1 MTGGSHAEAR
11 VSTPPRLGGLGLAGI
26 QSGCGAPA
34 WAKARLRSAPATRAV
49 APRPVHPARVR
60 NVRRLSRLSGP
71 RRSKGIAALLLTAA
85 VKERT
90 PSELEPM
97 RHYTGWECRDYAA
110 PRAPKSS
117 YATAHGLR
125 TVLPHAARRAV
136 ERAGGLR
143 LGPRADAG
151 RRAARLF
158 LGLDRRAPLQRLRPL
173 PGPAGARRV
182 PGRPHARA
190 AARHGREPA
199 AAPPSGGPGRAAR
212 GAGRGERRPARRG
225 HRPRRHAAGLPDLP
239 VRPRRQPRPRRGR
252 HRADPE
258 VVERGAVRLRGA
270 LPLGRAPARAP
281 APGAAAAPAALH
293 RGQQRGQRAL
303 GGAPGPAHPV
313 LVLRADRGAAAPAP
327 ALSRALPRGR
337 AVGRRGGGAREPGVG
352 HAGGARRARSRGGA
366 ARHRGPLHGLPAQD
380 VGPALRGHRRHRAG
394 LVRPL
399 AAPAP
404 LVPGL
409 SRRRLGADRHAGRGP
424 GRPADVSRRHRLP
437 ARAAADGAAGPG
449 HEPGPA
455 IDAPVRGAGGA
466 RDGAREPAS
475 RDRSLSRAYPPTV
488 TSFRFA
494 EAASGPPF
502 VAARAPPAA
511 ASAFSKSAALN
522 P

>member
-173 PGPAGARRV
+173 PGPA
-182 PGRPHARA
+182 
-190 AARHGREPA
+190 
-199 AAPPSGGPGRAAR
+199 
-212 GAGRGERRPARRG
+212 
-225 HRPRRHAAGLPDLP
+225 
-239 VRPRRQPRPRRGR
+239 
-252 HRADPE
+252 
-258 VVERGAVRLRGA
+258 
-270 LPLGRAPARAP
+270 
-281 APGAAAAPAALH
+281 AAPAALH

-303 GGAPGPAHPV
+303 GGAPGPARAV

-327 ALSRALPRGR
+327 ALSRALARGR

-404 LVPGL
+404 HVPGL

-455 IDAPVRGAGGA
+455 IDAPLRGAGGA
-466 RDGAREPAS
+466 RDGGCEPAR

-511 ASAFSKSAALN
+511 AS
-522 P
+522 

>member
-90 PSELEPM
+90 PRELEPM

-173 PGPAGARRV
+173 PRPAGARRV

-199 AAPPSGGPGRAAR
+199 ATPPPGGPGRAAR

-225 HRPRRHAAGLPDLP
+225 HRARRHAPGLPDLP

-258 VVERGAVRLRGA
+258 VVERRAVRLRGA

-281 APGAAAAPAALH
+281 AP
-293 RGQQRGQRAL
+293 
-303 GGAPGPAHPV
+303 
-313 LVLRADRGAAAPAP
+313 AAAPAP

-475 RDRSLSRAYPPTV
+475 RARSLSRAYPPTV

-502 VAARAPPAA
+502 VAARAP
-511 ASAFSKSAALN
+511 
-522 P
+522 